1 MGYCIQAG
9 GWATQHEVN
18 GEAIKPEIRV
28 GLDPTKILDK
38 EAILWKVVLVTA
50 CRPKRGGAG
59 PRRGNYSGS

>member
-1 MGYCIQAG
+1 MAYCIQAG

-38 EAILWKVVLVTA
+38 EAMLWKAVLVTA
-50 CRPKRGGAG
+50 CRQERLGGPKKGELLW
-59 PRRGNYSGS
+59 